1 MFGHNKNVEIEE
13 TAEAEIIEK
22 LYNDYKTVM
31 YKEAYRILK
40 DVGLAEDAVHQSFVK
55 IIKNLPKMNIK
66 DENKTRNLLLIIA
79 RNTAIDIYKNR
90 LYLNQNSNSLDFE
103 LDEEDSGP
111 IDFVEPSKVV
121 IDRETINIVVE
132 AIKKLPEIYRD
143 VLLLEKVHGNTKE
156 EIAELLNI
164 SYETTKKRS
173 LRARKMLAESLER
186 EELKWYEEWIF
197 RWNTRK
203 NN

>member
-22 LYNDYKTVM
+22 LYNVYKTVM

>member
-13 TAEAEIIEK
+13 ATETEIIEK
-22 LYNDYKTVM
+22 LYNVYKTVM

-186 EELKWYEEWIF
+186 EELK
-197 RWNTRK
+197 
-203 NN
+203 